1 MKAGLGAASAGPAAE
16 LPLRQPL
23 VGAWD
28 GRVSPGSAAAGEARL
43 DPCREDVLAPQ
54 KGASTQQALRAAPFS
69 RDLLVGIGM
78 SERM

>member
-1 MKAGLGAASAGPAAE
+1 MKVGLGAASAGPAAE

-23 VGAWD
+23 VGAWG
-28 GRVSPGSAAAGEARL
+28 GRVSPGSAAGEARL

-54 KGASTQQALRAAPFS
+54 KGASTQQALPKAAPFS